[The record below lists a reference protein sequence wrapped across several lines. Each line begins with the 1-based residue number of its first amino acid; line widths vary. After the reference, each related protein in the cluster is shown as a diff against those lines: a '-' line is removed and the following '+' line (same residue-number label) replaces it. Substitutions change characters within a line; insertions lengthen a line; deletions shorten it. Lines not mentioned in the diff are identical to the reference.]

1 MELDTDFGV
10 KQHATENVQGAYTRT
25 VPKHQETLHYPYNAV
40 AELDERI
47 AQDYVLCV
55 TVYYVLLYYSIVYC
69 VPNKSAATCSTWK
82 SDMNAGLN
90 GALMKALGAPLPP
103 FCI

>member
-1 MELDTDFGV
+1 M
-10 KQHATENVQGAYTRT
+10 QGAYTRT
-25 VPKHQETLHYPYNAV
+25 VPKHRETLHYPYNAV